1 MFLLFPLPGGGGGMM
16 GEGGGILS
24 YTLAICVC
32 AAGKG
37 MVFKGIW
44 FGIGSSNHRKNWS
57 SIGSCLKGSL
67 TKD

>member
-1 MFLLFPLPGGGGGMM
+1 MFLLFPLPDGGGGG
-16 GEGGGILS
+16 GGWGGAYSHILS
-24 YTLAICVC
+24 ICVC

-44 FGIGSSNHRKNWS
+44 SGIGSSNHRKNWS

>member
-1 MFLLFPLPGGGGGMM
+1 MVGDGGAYSH
-16 GEGGGILS
+16 I
-24 YTLAICVC
+24 LAICVC

-44 FGIGSSNHRKNWS
+44 SGIGSSNHRKNWS
-57 SIGSCLKGSL
+57 RIGSCLKGSL